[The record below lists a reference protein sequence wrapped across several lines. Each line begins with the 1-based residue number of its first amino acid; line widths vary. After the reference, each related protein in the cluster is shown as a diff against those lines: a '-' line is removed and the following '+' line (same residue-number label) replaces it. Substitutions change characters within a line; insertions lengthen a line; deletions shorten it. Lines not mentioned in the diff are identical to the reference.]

1 MLVIVAGIS
10 SFGETMTVTV
20 ESSLRPAPRGW

>member
-20 ESSLRPAPRGW
+20 ECGLRPAPRES